1 MTTSSAVPIVLGS
14 ASPRRLELLE
24 RAGLSVEVSPS
35 DVDETTLPGE
45 SAREYTLRVA
55 TDKAHHC
62 ARTHDGAIV
71 VAADTTVAIDDQILT
86 KPTGPIDAA
95 AMLRML
101 SGRSHEVMTAV
112 VVIDPGGIEH
122 SLLAIATVTFLTLS
136 DSLIDWYV
144 GTGEPL
150 DKAGAYGLQGAGEVL
165 VERGRDFRRR
175 LLACPSAL
183 PSTSSGP
190 LAPPGHSELCDN
202 SGLCDN

>member
-1 MTTSSAVPIVLGS
+1 MTTGPAIPIVLGS

-71 VAADTTVAIDDQILT
+71 VAADTTVAIDNQILT

-112 VVIDPGGIEH
+112 VVIDPSGIEH
-122 SLLAIATVTFLTLS
+122 SLLAIATVTFLKLS

-165 VERGRDFRRR
+165 VERVEG
-175 LLACPSAL
+175 L
-183 PSTSSGP
+183 PSTVIGLPLGP
-190 LAPPGHSELCDN
+190 TLDLLRAAGAAWPLRT
-202 SGLCDN
+202 L

>member
-1 MTTSSAVPIVLGS
+1 MTTGPAIPIVLGS
-14 ASPRRLELLE
+14 ASPRRRELLE

-55 TDKAHHC
+55 TDKAHRC

-71 VAADTTVAIDDQILT
+71 VAADTTVAIDNQILT

-122 SLLAIATVTFLTLS
+122 SLLAIATVTFLKLS

-165 VERGRDFRRR
+165 VERVEG
-175 LLACPSAL
+175 L
-183 PSTSSGP
+183 PSTVIGLPLGP
-190 LAPPGHSELCDN
+190 TLNLLRAAGVAWPLRT
-202 SGLCDN
+202 L